1 MPPRVASGSPPG
13 AVWIIPILVCALH
26 PLAETGWVT
35 RFTAWLTWKE
45 RANKQLFRLAPHG
58 PMSLITSSSTTSCG
72 GEVNKPVMVF
82 LHTKCLS
89 SYFPVFL
96 SNLFQVEVYYL
107 KGSTDSQDVTLGT
120 HRIKQTKTGPYLFS
134 PWLMLASSVPPVP
147 GFRHQKIEGCPATE
161 ENSPNQVL
169 CPELQIQPV
178 FFMDGNGDFHP
189 FPMERLGII
198 IQLIANHLYMVQP
211 RKLTHVTW
219 KGGKRL
225 FLSWEFHRTPTVNFQ
240 GIMSVLSRQSRV
252 RFS

>member
-26 PLAETGWVT
+26 PLAETAWVT

-45 RANKQLFRLAPHG
+45 RANKQLFRLAPHR

-134 PWLMLASSVPPVP
+134 PWLMLASSVPPSGTRVSSPKNWRLPCDRRKFTKPSTMP
-147 GFRHQKIEGCPATE
+147 GTPNPTSFFHGWKWWFPPISHGKTWNHHPIDSQPFIHGTAAEINTCHLKGGETTIFKLGI
-161 ENSPNQVL
+161 SPNPNSQ
-169 CPELQIQPV
+169 
-178 FFMDGNGDFHP
+178 FSGDNVSFEQAIP
-189 FPMERLGII
+189 
-198 IQLIANHLYMVQP
+198 
-211 RKLTHVTW
+211 
-219 KGGKRL
+219 
-225 FLSWEFHRTPTVNFQ
+225 S
-240 GIMSVLSRQSRV
+240 
-252 RFS
+252 